1 MIDISDKNLFSFSQ
15 ANSFQIYR
23 YLQSSLSLYMWD
35 MFISMIIL
43 IKQGNITDCVNNLF
57 RFIQSRVLN
66 FPGKSPAKRCNSAKN
81 MKVCY

>member
-43 IKQGNITDCVNNLF
+43 IKQGIITEGKESLQIVLIIFLDSSNLKF
-57 RFIQSRVLN
+57 
-66 FPGKSPAKRCNSAKN
+66 
-81 MKVCY
+81 

>member
-1 MIDISDKNLFSFSQ
+1 MEMKFVPCMIDISDNNLFSFSQ

-43 IKQGNITDCVNNLF
+43 IKQGIIIEGKESLQIVLIIFLDSSNLEF
-57 RFIQSRVLN
+57 
-66 FPGKSPAKRCNSAKN
+66 
-81 MKVCY
+81 